1 MSTRLFLTICTGL
14 ALSASAPAWSAG
26 YTPDLAEFSGA
37 DSLAFPP
44 DGSLDLAG
52 GGTIEFWVQPDWQE
66 DPGFDPVIV
75 SNIGK
80 LGPSYMVV
88 MLGSRKGIGVMA
100 GEKFETLPFDF
111 TDNRLHYVAVSDFGD
126 DNLIVLIDN
135 KLIGSLPLGFR
146 SLPSNGF
153 FIASADGTENQFK
166 GAIAGLRIW
175 DLPVD
180 PDDLAIY
187 AMQPLVDADGGP
199 HPDISSLVGVSDF
212 TKRTFSLIEPM
223 PIGEDESDE
232 VSAAAAPAGELP
244 APLDAGAVAQTP

>member
-1 MSTRLFLTICTGL
+1 MNARILLTIGL
-14 ALSASAPAWSAG
+14 GIALGVSAPAWSAG

-66 DPGFDPVIV
+66 DPGFDPVVV

-100 GEKFETLPFDF
+100 GDKFETLPFDF
-111 TDNRLHYVAVSDFGD
+111 SDNRLRFVAISDFGD

-187 AMQPLVDADGGP
+187 AMQPLVDSDGGP

-223 PIGEDESDE
+223 PIGEDDSDD
-232 VSAAAAPAGELP
+232 VPFAAGPAGELSSP
-244 APLDAGAVAQTP
+244 PEAGSAAQKP